1 MDDGLRRAGD
11 EHHVVAE
18 GPKHRDWR
26 KIGNV
31 FRGPART
38 AVLGLIRKCIAD
50 RELKIESFEGK
61 VADAWARSGQPTP
74 S

>member
-1 MDDGLRRAGD
+1 MTADALVRAPAEPTHPIREWTTVFVGTGD

-38 AVLGLIRKCIAD
+38 AVLG
-50 RELKIESFEGK
+50 
-61 VADAWARSGQPTP
+61 
-74 S
+74 